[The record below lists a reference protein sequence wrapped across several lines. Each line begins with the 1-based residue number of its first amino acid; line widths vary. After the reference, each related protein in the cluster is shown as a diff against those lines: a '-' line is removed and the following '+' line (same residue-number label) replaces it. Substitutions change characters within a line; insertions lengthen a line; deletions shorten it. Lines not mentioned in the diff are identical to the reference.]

1 MVNRAW
7 RAFVITETLAIAIG
21 ASCVDPSLQPITA
34 VDSSVAAAPTD
45 MLSRLLWWS
54 EAQPQPQPF
63 VIFNPGDTLGNYIPE
78 PLDVVTNV
86 VWPASATDSL
96 LPILFI
102 DSAVVPFFYA
112 LLDHD
117 HLARETDAFT
127 RSTSLD
133 SLRWLLRSYPL
144 DFRMMWY
151 DSLTAFLGERIY
163 QWAKNYRPPQ
173 VVWIGNQ
180 VLVCREGGMIPAN
193 RPFVYKYCLQNLQY
207 LSRSLSPLM
216 RHSLIE
222 RTDTSLTIDQL
233 KTVLSP
239 LGRIST
245 KLAFTGSE

>member
-1 MVNRAW
+1 MINRAW
-7 RAFVITETLAIAIG
+7 RAFVITGSLAVAIS
-21 ASCVDPSLQPITA
+21 ASCVDSGLEPIAA
-34 VDSSVAAAPTD
+34 VDSSGAAPPTD
-45 MLSRLLWWS
+45 MLSRLLGWS
-54 EAQPQPQPF
+54 EAQVQPF
-63 VIFNPGDTLGNYIPE
+63 VIFNPGDTLGNDIPE

-86 VWPASATDSL
+86 VWPAGATDSL
-96 LPILFI
+96 LTNLFI
-102 DSAVVPFFYA
+102 DSSVVPYFYS

-117 HLARETDAFT
+117 HLARETNAFT

-151 DSLTAFLGERIY
+151 DSLTASLGERIY
-163 QWAKNYRPPQ
+163 QWAKNHRPPQ
-173 VVWIGNQ
+173 VVWVGNH

-193 RPFVYKYCLQNLQY
+193 RPFIYKYCLQNLQY

-239 LGRIST
+239 LGQIST
-245 KLAFTGSE
+245 KPAFTGSE